1 MVPHPSNFLPKLCRF
16 SAQMND
22 MICDLLK
29 LDASKLPATLPH
41 DRNEQ
46 FYNAAG
52 DSAIK
57 PATKRRIL
65 NEFLNGLPLTPA
77 NLAFRLYQRCRQQAG
92 LPDDVFPVVPT
103 KNSGVFTSQ
112 RQPVKK
118 APDPGANT
126 TVFRKA

>member
-1 MVPHPSNFLPKLCRF
+1 
-16 SAQMND
+16 

-29 LDASKLPATLPH
+29 LDASKLPATVPH

-65 NEFLNGLPLTPA
+65 NEFLNHLPPTA
-77 NLAFRLYQRCRQQAG
+77 SIF
-92 LPDDVFPVVPT
+92 FPGPT
-103 KNSGVFTSQ
+103 YGTENTGVS
-112 RQPVKK
+112 
-118 APDPGANT
+118 
-126 TVFRKA
+126 